1 MILKS
6 IIRDVNGSGAVVER
20 EWSMSGVKWSISGAG
35 VGLEWGIFLFYI
47 AIFKNKNK
55 RIFVPYGFQ
64 QVFNIQIYT
73 KYIQHT
79 NTYKYSFQHFN
90 IVFNKF

>member
-1 MILKS
+1 MEHKW
-6 IIRDVNGSGAVVER
+6 G
-20 EWSMSGVKWSISGAG
+20 MSG
-35 VGLEWGIFLFYI
+35 EFFLFYGEFLKIKTFYI

-73 KYIQHT
+73 
-79 NTYKYSFQHFN
+79 TYKY
-90 IVFNKF
+90 I